1 MKLANDT
8 IRQLA
13 AKKGLSLSELLFRS
27 GVSRTA
33 YYSLARRATVL
44 PKSVHALACTLEVR
58 VRDIVEQDRDPAEER
73 AVAHMREVRRIQTQ
87 HPTASFDNLWHTIC
101 LLELPPVER
110 LNRSLTR
117 GRAGTIH
124 G

>member
-1 MKLANDT
+1 MKLADDT
-8 IRQLA
+8 IHRLA

-44 PKSVHALACTLEVR
+44 PKSVHALAYTLGVR
-58 VRDIVEQDRDPAEER
+58 PREIVEQDRDPAEER
-73 AVAHMREVRRIQTQ
+73 AMAHIREVRKIQTQ
-87 HPTASFDNLWHTIC
+87 HPSASFDNLWHTIC
-101 LLELPPVER
+101 LLELPPAER

-117 GRAGTIH
+117 GRAGTIY

>member
-1 MKLANDT
+1 MKLADET
-8 IRQLA
+8 IRKLA

-33 YYSLARRATVL
+33 YYSLTRRATVL
-44 PKSVHALACTLEVR
+44 PKSVHALAYALEVR
-58 VRDIVEQDRDPAEER
+58 PRDIVEQGQNAAEDR
-73 AVAHMREVRRIQTQ
+73 AVAHMREVRKIQMQ
-87 HPTASFDNLWHTIC
+87 HPTSSFDNLWHTIC
-101 LLELPPVER
+101 LLELPPEER

-117 GRAGTIH
+117 GRTGTIH

>member
-1 MKLANDT
+1 VKLADDT
-8 IRQLA
+8 IHRLA

-44 PKSVHALACTLEVR
+44 PKSVHALAYTLGVR
-58 VRDIVEQDRDPAEER
+58 PREIVEQDRDPAEER
-73 AVAHMREVRRIQTQ
+73 AMAHIREVRKIQTQ
-87 HPTASFDNLWHTIC
+87 HPSASFDNLWHTIC
-101 LLELPPVER
+101 LLELPPAER

-117 GRAGTIH
+117 GRAGTIY